1 MHKTEP
7 NENLSEEELQ
17 AALRERLIAGYQANA
32 EADALMAEE
41 WRPIEVEV
49 WDKLPC
55 FIS

>member
-17 AALRERLIAGYQANA
+17 AALRERLIAGYLANA